1 MGVEFKKGTTDKKDP
16 VEAIEDIASQIMSVD
31 PSVTVLFVSSFYDLD
46 ILNQQVQKKFKG
58 PIISCTTSGEIT
70 EQGYQDYSISGFS
83 ISGNEISVKTFSIV
97 DIRNPDP
104 KAVQQTI
111 QQIKALIQHDRQ
123 HHPERDFFGVLL
135 IDGLSVREEHI
146 AATFGN
152 ALSDIPIIGGS
163 AGDDLKLEKCSI
175 LIGDGYVSDAAL
187 FCLFST
193 SLPFSIVKSQH
204 FSATDTRLVITRA
217 RPNERIVQE
226 INGVLAVEEYSR
238 ITGVPSD
245 QLGPAAFSKYP
256 LILRHSGDIHV
267 RSIQKINDDG
277 SLTFFCAIDEGV
289 VLRVA
294 ERLNMCDALEESLLQ
309 AKSAV
314 GKVLFR
320 LGFDCIL
327 RRLESKEFDYD
338 KRIGEIYK
346 KYNTIGFCTYGE
358 QSNSL
363 HVNQTF
369 SGVVLGEAPDVN

>member
-1 MGVEFKKGTTDKKDP
+1 MGVKFKKGTTDKKDP
-16 VEAIEDIASQIMSVD
+16 VEAIEDIASQIMSTN

-70 EQGYQDYSISGFS
+70 EKGYQDYSISGFS

-104 KAVQQTI
+104 KAVQQTV

-123 HHPERDFFGVLL
+123 YNPERAFFGVVL

-175 LIGDGYVSDAAL
+175 LIDGHYVSDAAL

-217 RPNERIVQE
+217 RPNERIVEE

-267 RSIQKINDDG
+267 RSIQKINADG

-294 ERLNMCDALEESLLQ
+294 ERLNMCDALEESLSQ
-309 AKSAV
+309 AKNAV
-314 GKVLFR
+314 GKVLFT

-338 KRIGEIYK
+338 KRIAEIYR

-369 SGVVLGEAPDVN
+369 SGVVLGEAPDEN